1 MDAFLSIGIVGA
13 LIPFAVNLLKKRYGD
28 ENARAFTIL
37 LSIALGTA
45 IWFLSQTPIWQS
57 ILGCLAGA
65 SLMYSYVLKVLEG
78 NS

>member
-1 MDAFLSIGIVGA
+1 MGSFLSIGIIGS
-13 LIPFAVNLLKKRYGD
+13 LIPIVVEWLKKKYGD
-28 ENARAFTIL
+28 ENARAYTIW
-37 LSIALGTA
+37 LSIIIGTA
-45 IWFLSQTPIWQS
+45 IYFVSQTPIWQS